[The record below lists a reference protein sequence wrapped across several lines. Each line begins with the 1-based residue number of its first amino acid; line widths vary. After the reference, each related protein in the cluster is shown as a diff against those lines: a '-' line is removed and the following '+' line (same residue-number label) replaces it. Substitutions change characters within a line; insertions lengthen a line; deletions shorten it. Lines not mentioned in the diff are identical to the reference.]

1 MNLDRTILELEAL
14 RAGWEHGMP
23 VRPNVLDRELHAL
36 LDLVPAAEPD
46 EAERA
51 HDLLG
56 RLAATLRAV
65 QARNGEELA
74 ALPARR
80 RAVRAHACLQSD
92 SPRRLVVRA

>member
-1 MNLDRTILELEAL
+1 MNLDRTILQLEAL

-36 LDLVPAAEPD
+36 LDLVPAAD
-46 EAERA
+46 ATEAARA
-51 HDLLG
+51 HELLG

-65 QARNGEELA
+65 QTANVEELS

-92 SPRRLVVRA
+92 SPRRLGVRA